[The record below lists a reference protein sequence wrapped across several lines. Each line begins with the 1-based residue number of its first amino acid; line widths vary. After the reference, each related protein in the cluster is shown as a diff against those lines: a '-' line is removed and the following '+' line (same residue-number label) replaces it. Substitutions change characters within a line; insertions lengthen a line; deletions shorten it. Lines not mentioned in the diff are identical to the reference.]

1 MIYIENNQSKIEVKD
16 ELNDLLEKV
25 INFTI
30 KEEKLDVDV
39 EVSLLYVD
47 NDEIKNINS
56 EFRKI
61 DRATDVLSFPML
73 SYPEGEV
80 YKDVYYKDRE
90 LLERNLDNGILVLG
104 DIVLSL
110 ERAEEQR
117 LEFGHSFLREAAY
130 LTVHSVLHLLGYD
143 HMNDSDKEKMRRRE
157 EEILNKFQ
165 ITR

>member
-1 MIYIENNQSKIEVKD
+1 MIYIENNQSKKEVKD
-16 ELNDLLEKV
+16 ELNDLLEEV

-30 KEEKLDVDV
+30 EEEKVDVDV

-47 NDEIKNINS
+47 NEEIKNINK

-61 DRATDVLSFPML
+61 DRVTDVLSFPML
-73 SYPEGEV
+73 SYPEGKV
-80 YKDVYYKDRE
+80 YKDIYYKDKE
-90 LLERNLDNGILVLG
+90 LLERNLDNGVLILG

-117 LEFGHSFLREAAY
+117 IEFGHSFLREAAY

-143 HMNDSDKEKMRRRE
+143 HINDSDKEKMRRRE

>member
-1 MIYIENNQSKIEVKD
+1 
-16 ELNDLLEKV
+16 
-25 INFTI
+25 
-30 KEEKLDVDV
+30 
-39 EVSLLYVD
+39 
-47 NDEIKNINS
+47 
-56 EFRKI
+56 
-61 DRATDVLSFPML
+61 ML

>member
-30 KEEKLDVDV
+30 KEEKVDVDV

-143 HMNDSDKEKMRRRE
+143 HMTPE
-157 EEILNKFQ
+157 EAAVMEAKQAKALDELG